1 MQYYIKTEYIIRQIC
16 KYFSLINLSRSTL
29 FPELF
34 NSNIRDPSDETKNME
49 AIHTKTSHKRPIRQ
63 SQHCAL

>member
-29 FPELF
+29 FPELLTATF
-34 NSNIRDPSDETKNME
+34 VIHLMRPKIWKLYTQKQVIRDP
-49 AIHTKTSHKRPIRQ
+49 
-63 SQHCAL
+63 